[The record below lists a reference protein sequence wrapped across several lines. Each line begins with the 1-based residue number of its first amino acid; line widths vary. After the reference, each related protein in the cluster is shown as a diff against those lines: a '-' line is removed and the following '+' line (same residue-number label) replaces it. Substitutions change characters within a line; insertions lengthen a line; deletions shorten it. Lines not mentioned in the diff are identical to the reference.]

1 MFTTLNDLKN
11 FIGIPSVDTINDSY
25 LFNLI
30 NATTSAITKYIN
42 IDIMPNVITGFKI
55 EGNNSQRI
63 TVPYSPINLLTS
75 VKVSDNDV
83 TSECSIENNRTIYRE
98 NGFCKVRFNSI
109 GDTTQPNFTK
119 KNVEVSFT
127 SGYVMPTNYN
137 YVTATTSNSSG
148 NLLIT
153 STAHGLVNNDKIYLY
168 GQLPNNLMSMTPYFV
183 VVVDSDKFNISDTM
197 SGTPILYLS
206 NAVNLSYKKVDS
218 LKTIPSDIEFI
229 TLKVCERLFG
239 FKNKPL
245 NTKSYKGITTETYEL
260 SGEFFTKEEKYI
272 LDKYKAVI

>member
-11 FIGIPSVDTINDSY
+11 FIGIPSIDTINDSY

-42 IDIMPNVITGFKI
+42 IDIMPNTITNFKI

-63 TVPYSPINLLTS
+63 TLPYSPINLLTS
-75 VKVSDNDV
+75 VKVSGNEV
-83 TSECSIENNRTIYRE
+83 VSECSIENNRTIYRE
-98 NGFCKVRFNSI
+98 NGFSKIRFNSI
-109 GDTTQPNFTK
+109 GDITQPNSTK
-119 KNVEVSFT
+119 KNVELSFN

-148 NLLIT
+148 DLLIT

-183 VVVDSDKFNISDTM
+183 VVVDSNKFKISTNS

-206 NAVNLSYKKVDS
+206 NAVNLSYKMVDS
-218 LKTIPSDIEFI
+218 LKTIPADIEFI

-239 FKNKPL
+239 LKNKPL
-245 NTKSYKGITTETYEL
+245 NTKSYKGATTETYEL